1 MSCKVYFV
9 GGKGGVGKSTTA
21 ASLAYRFSKE
31 GNNTLLISTDPAHN
45 LADLF
50 HQKEKKGHYVTVQ
63 KGLTLFEMDPDLETV
78 QYINQVK
85 ENMKGLVKATM
96 VDEVYRQLDLVGSSP
111 GAQEAAV
118 FDRMA
123 TILIEE
129 RSKYDAIVFDTA
141 PTGHTIRLLMLPEL
155 MGVWMDG
162 LLERRK
168 KVRENYSQLLY
179 DGEIREDPIYEV
191 LQKRKR
197 KFAQVREVLRDSN
210 TTHFLFVLNPERLP
224 ILETKKAV
232 EQLKSFGMNVETIVV
247 NKVIPEENL
256 DSFWKKRK
264 VVERTYLAEIKST
277 FSQKYLCFI
286 PLLSNDIRSLA
297 DIELYSRY
305 LSFPAIT
312 CSK

>member
-256 DSFWKKRK
+256 DSFWNKRK
-264 VVERTYLAEIKST
+264 AVERTYLAEIKST